1 MLTNKSNTQGT
12 LADDGLPLVGVKA
25 SCTSHNQSL
34 GSFCRYS
41 ARSVENIVT
50 SGVNGDQGPI
60 IKIMGR
66 GYKIIIII
74 IKAYF
79 L

>member
-1 MLTNKSNTQGT
+1 M
-12 LADDGLPLVGVKA
+12 
-25 SCTSHNQSL
+25 
-34 GSFCRYS
+34 
-41 ARSVENIVT
+41 T

-74 IKAYF
+74 KHISYSHAGVLLDRKKLNFSCKENEKLVLFQGKLNVLKYP
-79 L
+79 

>member
-1 MLTNKSNTQGT
+1 M
-12 LADDGLPLVGVKA
+12 
-25 SCTSHNQSL
+25 
-34 GSFCRYS
+34 
-41 ARSVENIVT
+41 T

-74 IKAYF
+74 KAYSHAGVLLDRKKLNF
-79 L
+79 SRKENEKLVLFQGKLNVLKYP